1 MLRGVS
7 DSSDWGRSKLL
18 PNGDSSDWGRSK
30 LLPNGEPI
38 RRGCGSADIP
48 ALQGACQDFEGL
60 FLSMLFRA
68 MKSTVPKDA
77 LLSGGTA
84 GELFES
90 MWADQVGSLSARSSP
105 LRIAD
110 MVFSALGKDSHG

>member
-1 MLRGVS
+1 MGSFREMPVG
-7 DSSDWGRSKLL
+7 SSMAGM
-18 PNGDSSDWGRSK
+18 PH
-30 LLPNGEPI
+30 
-38 RRGCGSADIP
+38 CTDIP